1 MCVFVVCLDFDGVAL
16 EAGEF
21 GALDGRTSEDG

>member
-16 EAGEF
+16 EAGGV
-21 GALDGRTSEDG
+21 GALDGRAAGGG

>member
-16 EAGEF
+16 KAGEF